1 MRLTQRGKKV
11 IAVAVTTIAGGLFF
25 SGFVVAKALGEATP
39 IIQVVEAQPVLLLQ
53 SSVEKQLK
61 IKDPSDKLEKY
72 RNKVK
77 LSHLECKGLLKEV
90 GFKGKALEQA
100 WAIVMRESNCRSH
113 AYNGNENT
121 GDNSYG
127 IFQINMI
134 EEIGDSR
141 REKFGMVSNA
151 MLLDPVTNAQIAH
164 YMSKGGTDWSA
175 WKGMTPRAQEWL
187 KKFPK

>member
-1 MRLTQRGKKV
+1 MRLTQRGKQV
-11 IAVAVTTIAGGLFF
+11 IALAVTTIAGGLFF
-25 SGFVVAKALGEATP
+25 SGFVVAKALGEAPP
-39 IIQVVEAQPVLLLQ
+39 IIKVVEAQPVLILQ

-134 EEIGDSR
+134 KEIGDSR

-175 WKGMTPRAQEWL
+175 WKGMTPRAKEWL

>member
-11 IAVAVTTIAGGLFF
+11 IAVAIMAVSGALFF
-25 SGFVVAKALGEATP
+25 SGFVVARALESAVPTEA
-39 IIQVVEAQPVLLLQ
+39 VKAQPVPLLQ
-53 SSVEKQLK
+53 SSVEKELK
-61 IKDPSDKLEKY
+61 LKADARLEKY
-72 RNKVK
+72 RNKVR

-113 AYNGNENT
+113 AYNGNEKT

-134 EEIGDSR
+134 EEVGDSR

-151 MLLDPVTNAQIAH
+151 MLLDPVTNAQIAY

-175 WKGMTPRAQEWL
+175 WKGMTPRAKEWL

>member
-1 MRLTQRGKKV
+1 MKLTQRGKNV
-11 IAVAVTTIAGGLFF
+11 VAIAIMTVSGALFF
-25 SGFVVAKALGEATP
+25 SGFVVAKALEPTP
-39 IIQVVEAQPVLLLQ
+39 KEVVEAQPVLLSQ
-53 SSVEKQLK
+53 SPVEKKLK
-61 IKDPSDKLEKY
+61 IKAPADKLEKY

-113 AYNGNENT
+113 AYNGNETT

-134 EEIGDSR
+134 EEVGDAR
-141 REKFGMVSNA
+141 RDKFGMVSNA
-151 MLLDPVTNAQIAH
+151 LLLDPVTNAQIAY

>member
-11 IAVAVTTIAGGLFF
+11 VAIAIIAVAGALFG
-25 SGFVVAKALGEATP
+25 SGFVVATALVNSSPTEE
-39 IIQVVEAQPVLLLQ
+39 VKAQPVPLLQ
-53 SSVEKQLK
+53 SSVEKELK
-61 IKDPSDKLEKY
+61 IKADARLEKY
-72 RNKVK
+72 RNHVK

-134 EEIGDSR
+134 ENIGDSR

>member
-11 IAVAVTTIAGGLFF
+11 IAVAIMTIAGALFC
-25 SGFVVAKALGEATP
+25 SGFVVARALEAIPTEA
-39 IIQVVEAQPVLLLQ
+39 VKAQPVPLLQ
-53 SSVEKQLK
+53 SSVEKELK
-61 IKDPSDKLEKY
+61 IKADARLEKY
-72 RNKVK
+72 RNHVK
-77 LSHLECKGLLKEV
+77 LSHVECKGLLKEV

-113 AYNGNENT
+113 AYNGNEKT

-134 EEIGDSR
+134 EEVGDSR

-151 MLLDPVTNAQIAH
+151 MLLDPVTNAQIAY

-175 WKGMTPRAQEWL
+175 WKGMTPRAKEWL

>member
-11 IAVAVTTIAGGLFF
+11 IAIAIMTVSGALFC
-25 SGFVVAKALGEATP
+25 SGFVVARALEAIPTEA
-39 IIQVVEAQPVLLLQ
+39 VKAQPVPLLQ
-53 SSVEKQLK
+53 SSVEKELK
-61 IKDPSDKLEKY
+61 IKAEARLEKY

-113 AYNGNENT
+113 AYNGNEKT

-134 EEIGDSR
+134 EEVGDSR

-151 MLLDPVTNAQIAH
+151 MLLDPVTNAQIAY

>member
-1 MRLTQRGKKV
+1 MKLTKRGKNV
-11 IAVAVTTIAGGLFF
+11 LASAITLVAGAVFF
-25 SGFVVAKALGEATP
+25 SGFVVAKALEP
-39 IIQVVEAQPVLLLQ
+39 IPKEVVEAQPVLLSQ
-53 SSVEKQLK
+53 SPVEKQLK
-61 IKDPSDKLEKY
+61 IKTSADRLEKY

-113 AYNGNENT
+113 AYNGNETT

-134 EEIGDSR
+134 EEVGDSR

-151 MLLDPVTNAQIAH
+151 MLLDPVTNAQIAY

>member
-1 MRLTQRGKKV
+1 MRLTQRGKNV
-11 IAVAVTTIAGGLFF
+11 VASAIIVVAGGLFC
-25 SGFVVAKALGEATP
+25 SGFVVAKALEGATP
-39 IIQVVEAQPVLLLQ
+39 KEAVEVQPVLLSQ
-53 SSVEKQLK
+53 SPVEKQLK
-61 IKDPSDKLEKY
+61 IKAPSDKLEKY

-113 AYNGNENT
+113 AYNGNETT

-134 EEIGDSR
+134 EEVGDSR

-151 MLLDPVTNAQIAH
+151 LLLDPVTNAQIAH

-175 WKGMTPRAQEWL
+175 WKGMTPRTLEWL

>member
-1 MRLTQRGKKV
+1 MRLTQRGKQV
-11 IAVAVTTIAGGLFF
+11 IALAVTTIAGGLFF
-25 SGFVVAKALGEATP
+25 SGFVVAKALGEAPP
-39 IIQVVEAQPVLLLQ
+39 IIKVVEAQPVLILQ

-175 WKGMTPRAQEWL
+175 WKGMTPRAKEWL

>member
-1 MRLTQRGKKV
+1 MKLTQRGKNV
-11 IAVAVTTIAGGLFF
+11 IASAILVVAGGLFF
-25 SGFVVAKALGEATP
+25 SGFVVAKAFEEATP
-39 IIQVVEAQPVLLLQ
+39 KEVVEAQPVLLSQ

-61 IKDPSDKLEKY
+61 IKAPSDKLEKY

-113 AYNGNENT
+113 AYNGNEKT

-134 EEIGDSR
+134 EEVGDAR
-141 REKFGMVSNA
+141 RDKFGMVSNA
-151 MLLDPVTNAQIAH
+151 LLLDPVTNAQIAH

-175 WKGMTPRAQEWL
+175 WKGMTPRTLEWL

>member
-11 IAVAVTTIAGGLFF
+11 IAVAIMVVASALFC
-25 SGFVVAKALGEATP
+25 SGFVVARALENAP
-39 IIQVVEAQPVLLLQ
+39 KEVVEVQPVLLLQ
-53 SSVEKQLK
+53 SSVEKELN
-61 IKDPSDKLEKY
+61 IKATPKLEQY

-77 LSHLECKGLLKEV
+77 LTHLECKGLLKEV
-90 GFKGKALEQA
+90 GFKGKALSQA

-113 AYNGNENT
+113 AYNGNVKT

-134 EEIGDSR
+134 EDVGDSR

-151 MLLDPVTNAQIAH
+151 MLLDPVTNAQIAY

-175 WKGMTPRAQEWL
+175 WKGMTPRALEWL

>member
-1 MRLTQRGKKV
+1 MRLTQRGKNV
-11 IAVAVTTIAGGLFF
+11 IALTIMITASSLFLT
-25 SGFVVAKALGEATP
+25 GFVVAKAFE
-39 IIQVVEAQPVLLLQ
+39 QKQEVVEVQPVLLLQ
-53 SSVEKQLK
+53 SSVEKELK
-61 IKDPSDKLEKY
+61 LKADSKLEKY
-72 RNKVK
+72 RNVVK

-113 AYNGNENT
+113 AYNGNHKT

-134 EEIGDSR
+134 EEVGDSR

-151 MLLDPVTNAQIAH
+151 MLLDPVTNAQIAY

>member
-1 MRLTQRGKKV
+1 MKLTKRGKTV
-11 IAVAVTTIAGGLFF
+11 VASAITLVAGAVFF
-25 SGFVVAKALGEATP
+25 SGFVVAKALEP
-39 IIQVVEAQPVLLLQ
+39 IPKEVVEAQPVLLSQ
-53 SSVEKQLK
+53 SPVEKQLK
-61 IKDPSDKLEKY
+61 IKTSSDRLEKY
-72 RNKVK
+72 RNHVK

-113 AYNGNENT
+113 AYNGNEKT

-134 EEIGDSR
+134 EEVGDSR

-151 MLLDPVTNAQIAH
+151 MLLDPVTNAQIAY

>member
-11 IAVAVTTIAGGLFF
+11 IAIAIMTVSGALFC
-25 SGFVVAKALGEATP
+25 SGFVVAKALGTISTEA
-39 IIQVVEAQPVLLLQ
+39 VEAQPVPLLQ
-53 SSVEKQLK
+53 SSVEKELK
-61 IKDPSDKLEKY
+61 IKASSERLEKY

-77 LSHLECKGLLKEV
+77 LSHVECKGLLKEV

-134 EEIGDSR
+134 EEVGDSR

-151 MLLDPVTNAQIAH
+151 MLLDPVTNAQIAY

>member
-1 MRLTQRGKKV
+1 MKLTQRGKKV
-11 IAVAVTTIAGGLFF
+11 VASAITLVAGAVFF
-25 SGFVVAKALGEATP
+25 SGFVVAKALEP
-39 IIQVVEAQPVLLLQ
+39 ISKEVIEAQPVLLSQ
-53 SSVEKQLK
+53 SPVEKQLK
-61 IKDPSDKLEKY
+61 IKASSDRLEKY
-72 RNKVK
+72 RNDVK

-100 WAIVMRESNCRSH
+100 WAIVMRESTCRSH
-113 AYNGNENT
+113 AYNGNEKT

-134 EEIGDSR
+134 EEVGDSR

-151 MLLDPVTNAQIAH
+151 MLLDPVTNAQIAY

>member
-1 MRLTQRGKKV
+1 
-11 IAVAVTTIAGGLFF
+11 
-25 SGFVVAKALGEATP
+25 
-39 IIQVVEAQPVLLLQ
+39 VVEVQPVFLSQ
-53 SSVEKQLK
+53 SPVEKQLK
-61 IKDPSDKLEKY
+61 IKPSSDRLEKY

-113 AYNGNENT
+113 AYNGNEKT

-134 EEIGDSR
+134 EEVGDSR

-151 MLLDPVTNAQIAH
+151 LLLDPVTNAQIAH

-175 WKGMTPRAQEWL
+175 WKGMTPRTQEWL